1 MRINVRLDPS
11 RERKLREIQS
21 QIGLAASEA
30 VRQGL
35 DLLHG
40 QQCAKPK
47 DRIDALLASDFIGC
61 TDGPVDLAEQYKR
74 SLTCGLETKHSSA
87 AENARRRYAA
97 KQG

>member
-21 QIGLAASEA
+21 QTGLTASEA

-35 DLLHG
+35 DLLHR
-40 QQCAKPK
+40 QRCAKPK

-61 TDGPVDLAEQYKR
+61 ADGPVDLATQYKR
-74 SLTCGLETKHSSA
+74 YLTRDLETKHGP
-87 AENARRRYAA
+87 R
-97 KQG
+97 